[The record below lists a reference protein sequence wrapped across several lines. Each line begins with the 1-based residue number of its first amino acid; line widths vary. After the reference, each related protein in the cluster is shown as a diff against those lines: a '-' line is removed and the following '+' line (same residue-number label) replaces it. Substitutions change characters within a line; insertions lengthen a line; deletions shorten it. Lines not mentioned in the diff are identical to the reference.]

1 MSRVYI
7 FIAAILCVLPVFAI
21 VSCASPDIHI
31 TSFQVTPSSITAG
44 QTALLEW
51 NVTGATAVT
60 INNGLGGQP
69 QYGSLEV
76 KPGQTTAYIL
86 TANNSSRSSQ
96 STVILTV
103 NQPPSSEAASR
114 TQTLL
119 ISALDTQELI
129 RHIGEQVRV
138 EGDVTYISSWLPDR
152 LSGLG
157 TSQPWTFM
165 FFMKDIWEGA
175 ANNAGSEGEYC
186 PECWRDYTSQ
196 FRVIIKPE
204 NLPLLLPVLNDNFG
218 GGFSLQDQWLII
230 SAMDSRFVYMPSSLW
245 SHGFVAQ
252 VPTHVVVQGE
262 IVNYLSA
269 PAIYLTQPGQISFSQ
284 P

>member
-7 FIAAILCVLPVFAI
+7 LIAAILCMLPVFTI
-21 VSCASPDIHI
+21 VSCAPPDINI
-31 TSFQVTPSSITAG
+31 TSFQVIPSSILAG
-44 QTALLEW
+44 QTVVLKW
-51 NVTGATAVT
+51 DVSGAKSIT
-60 INNGLGGQP
+60 IDNGLGEQP
-69 QYGSLEV
+69 ASGSIEI
-76 KPGQTTAYIL
+76 KPAQTTTYKL
-86 TANNSSRSSQ
+86 TAKNGNKSVESSI
-96 STVILTV
+96 ILTV
-103 NQPPSSEAASR
+103 NVPTTSPTTATEQVPS
-114 TQTLL
+114 

-165 FFMKDIWEGA
+165 FFMKDVWEGA

-204 NLPLLLPVLNDNFG
+204 NLPVLLPILNNNFG

-230 SAMDSRFVYMPSSLW
+230 GAADSRFVYIPSSLW